1 MNQPVDIIKLLSI
14 VSSCPKGYMLFF
26 SSLGRMEFV
35 CVYMQENLSHNVFI
49 HRFSFLSEM
58 KVKCFIEVGSSLRV
72 QRGVFGM
79 RSSLLLFQGREKDL
93 TVVIIL
99 VNLLIIFLQSE
110 RQYKKFFVLSEHL
123 FVSSS
128 AFLQIWPAFVL

>member
-35 CVYMQENLSHNVFI
+35 CVYVQENLSHNVFI

-58 KVKCFIEVGSSLRV
+58 KVNCFTEVGSSLRV
-72 QRGVFGM
+72 QRGVFDM
-79 RSSLLLFQGREKDL
+79 SW
-93 TVVIIL
+93 V
-99 VNLLIIFLQSE
+99 
-110 RQYKKFFVLSEHL
+110 FFVLSPPL
-123 FVSSS
+123 SGKRKGSYCRYYFSKPLNYIS
-128 AFLQIWPAFVL
+128 AVQKTVQKMLCAFRAPVCFF

>member
-35 CVYMQENLSHNVFI
+35 CVYVQENLSHNVFI

-58 KVKCFIEVGSSLRV
+58 KVNCFTEVGSSLRV
-72 QRGVFGM
+72 QRGVFDMSWVFFCPLSSSFREEKGIVL
-79 RSSLLLFQGREKDL
+79 SLLF
-93 TVVIIL
+93 
-99 VNLLIIFLQSE
+99 
-110 RQYKKFFVLSEHL
+110 
-123 FVSSS
+123 
-128 AFLQIWPAFVL
+128 